1 MTSEN
6 IKKFELIVKLII
18 AYSTLLAFIILFYS
32 FNTDPASVG
41 NDLNAKGAVFSNLLV
56 WSATIFTP
64 IAAYF
69 FYDSWKEQ
77 YNHSIYSKQVQE
89 VLDAYVAVFYK
100 MLTIDNR
107 MLKLKFDIA
116 SLSQSIA
123 YKYSLESEKIASH
136 REILINF
143 EGDMN
148 NDLIDIREDLS
159 KILQKVTIYT
169 IFKGNSLLLEQAQ
182 SLFQSYLNI
191 LEPLI
196 AAGKGRTTVKSDQF
210 ITQYQ
215 GMTDK
220 TIKLATLNME
230 KTLRM
235 LQKEIEA

>member
-32 FNTDPASVG
+32 FNTNPASIG

-77 YNHSIYSKQVQE
+77 YNHSIYSKKIQE
-89 VLDAYVAVFYK
+89 VSDAYVAVFYK
-100 MLTIDNR
+100 MLTIDNK

-116 SLSQSIA
+116 SLSKSLGYQ
-123 YKYSLESEKIASH
+123 YSLESEKIESQKK
-136 REILINF
+136 ILINF
-143 EGDMN
+143 EDDMN
-148 NDLIDIREDLS
+148 NDLMDIREDLN

-169 IFKGNSLLLEQAQ
+169 IFKGNPLLLEQAQ
-182 SLFQSYLNI
+182 SLFKSYLKI
-191 LEPLI
+191 LEPLV
-196 AAGKGRTTVKSDQF
+196 AAGKEKTTVKSDQF
-210 ITQYQ
+210 ITQYE

-220 TIKLATLNME
+220 TIELANLNME

>member
-32 FNTDPASVG
+32 FNTNPASVG

-77 YNHSIYSKQVQE
+77 YNHSVYSKQIQE

-107 MLKLKFDIA
+107 MLKLNFDIA
-116 SLSQSIA
+116 SLTKSLGYQ
-123 YKYSLESEKIASH
+123 YSLENEKI
-136 REILINF
+136 EYQKKILINF

-148 NDLIDIREDLS
+148 NDLIDIREDLN

-191 LEPLI
+191 LEPLV
-196 AAGKGRTTVKSDQF
+196 AAGKEESTVKSDQF

-220 TIKLATLNME
+220 TIELAMLNME